1 MKPCSVIHALRLMVE
16 VVANLLVHFFKFIE
30 LLQIQQVVGTIGLK
44 QTTKNVY
51 VVEGES
57 TVMMF
62 VCMYVNQFTYL
73 II

>member
-1 MKPCSVIHALRLMVE
+1 MVE
-16 VVANLLVHFFKFIE
+16 VVANLLVHLFKIIE